1 MSPAAA
7 REINEKSAKH
17 NFKLMKEPNT
27 ISKKNSQIH
36 QKSNKLRGAGKL
48 VKQIARCGQLAT
60 RAFILSGTCD
70 QLALKINF

>member
-27 ISKKNSQIH
+27 ISKKESQIH

-48 VKQIARCGQLAT
+48 VKQIAWCGRLFCLAH
-60 RAFILSGTCD
+60 
-70 QLALKINF
+70 ALVEKWASV